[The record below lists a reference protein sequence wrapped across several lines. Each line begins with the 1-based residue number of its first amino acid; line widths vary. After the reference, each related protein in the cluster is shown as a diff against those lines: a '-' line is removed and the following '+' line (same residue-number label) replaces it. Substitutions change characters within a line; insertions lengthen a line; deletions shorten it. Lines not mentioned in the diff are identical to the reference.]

1 MKGTMRKLILRIT
14 RFSSSALI
22 GWAPR
27 LICIAFDFRAIWRVE
42 GHPATVPVRT
52 QLAAVYTKK

>member
-22 GWAPR
+22 RSPR
-27 LICIAFDFRAIWRVE
+27 LICFVFDFCAI
-42 GHPATVPVRT
+42 GALKATCGRHR
-52 QLAAVYTKK
+52 QDLMAAVYTKK